1 MVAGNEVARGLS
13 RALAELHELPDPAA
27 VRAVVVELGELPSI
41 ELEWSAFS
49 ELASSGEP
57 VSMARM
63 GALVSGSID
72 RGGLVIWAIVQ

>member
-1 MVAGNEVARGLS
+1 MTGNEVARGLS

-41 ELEWSAFS
+41 ELEWPAFS
-49 ELASSGEP
+49 ALASSGEP
-57 VSMARM
+57 VRMARR
-63 GALVSGSID
+63 GALLAGSID